1 MNTWRHAV
9 LSGRAAPRGLGQAGA
24 VASPAPTEDVVRQL
38 CSIAADYADARK
50 RGKDDSAATWRGMF
64 DMTAESRAPWVVR
77 RALLDELAAFPE
89 CKVPEQYLREL
100 GGGTEPLSG
109 ALRPVRIDRAALAS
123 LLGAVSA
130 NRALGQTA
138 RELREKQR
146 ECASKRELHKALYS
160 GDPVP
165 GTIGAARSLKILAR
179 CDAEFRAM
187 VLRRARQDA
196 NIFPVYPEFG
206 TAPFAD
212 AAPAPDM
219 PPIGAFPGAMTA
231 YVPPTAGVPPVMPPT
246 LPPRAPGF
254 RMTPTMVPS
263 GFEPSGP
270 VGPGTTPPP
279 TPPPAPSPYK
289 SAPPWVETGYAK
301 APAGTAPLRF
311 PLPFNVFGG
320 AGGVPAG
327 GFM

>member
-123 LLGAVSA
+123 LLGAVSDPGA
-130 NRALGQTA
+130 PSPEAALQQKARVCAALRVQARKACNSPRNALECNYMNKIIQTCD
-138 RELREKQR
+138 REF
-146 ECASKRELHKALYS
+146 H
-160 GDPVP
+160 
-165 GTIGAARSLKILAR
+165 
-179 CDAEFRAM
+179 AM
-187 VLRRARQDA
+187 VLAAPRTTVV
-196 NIFPVYPEFG
+196 PPYPEFG

-212 AAPAPDM
+212 AAPSPGMAPA
-219 PPIGAFPGAMTA
+219 GAFPGAMTA
-231 YVPPTAGVPPVMPPT
+231 YVPPTAGVPPVMPPM

-270 VGPGTTPPP
+270 AGPGTTPPP

-289 SAPPWVETGYAK
+289 PAPPWVETGYAK

-320 AGGVPAG
+320 AGGVSAG